1 MIKNKF
7 KSSLKLCLSKKSTR
21 KSATHPS
28 RFVSV
33 PPHPTLPTA
42 APCGTSSAFSRR
54 HRVPGSA
61 GRRCH
66 PPPPR
71 PFRFTSTELSS
82 GSSVKDGKHDGFYHG
97 NMGKPWENHGKAM
110 RKPWENHRK
119 TMGKPWENHGKTMEN
134 HGKTMG
140 KPWENHGKTKEK
152 LRVWE
157 TVGK

>member
-7 KSSLKLCLSKKSTR
+7 ESSLKFCLSKKSTR

-82 GSSVKDGKHDGFYHG
+82 GSSVKDGTKWRFLIWKHG
-97 NMGKPWENHGKAM
+97 
-110 RKPWENHRK
+110 K
-119 TMGKPWENHGKTMEN
+119 TMGKPWESHEKTMGKPSEN

-140 KPWENHGKTKEK
+140 KPWENHGKTMGKP
-152 LRVWE
+152 WE
-157 TVGK
+157 NHGKTEGLGNRGKMIG